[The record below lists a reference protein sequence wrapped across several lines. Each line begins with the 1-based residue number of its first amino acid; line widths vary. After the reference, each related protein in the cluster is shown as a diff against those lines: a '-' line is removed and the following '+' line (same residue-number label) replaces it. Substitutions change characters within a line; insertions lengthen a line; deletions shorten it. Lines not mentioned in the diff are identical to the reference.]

1 MELTENK
8 IAAIDTAGL
17 QERAKTIRDAV
28 MAKSVTA
35 EQVGSLFFDLIETCG
50 NVRDALALFL
60 DTNVAEITTN
70 IDNRLAGVDAA
81 RVSAEVAAQKTE
93 ATRALV
99 EELVG
104 MLSSQNLYK
113 PIQIE
118 VKKSPKQIT
127 LTNMT
132 QPKIE
137 AKTLPKFGLGGVL
150 FISDNKALE
159 ITPDGK
165 ITPLAEGVSRVNV
178 VASGNT
184 SLYKQLLIAV
194 VPPRIRM
201 AGDRIRLDGNGNI
214 RLT

>member
-8 IAAIDTAGL
+8 VAAIDVAGL
-17 QERAKTIRDAV
+17 QERAATIRDAV

-60 DTNVAEITTN
+60 DVNVGEITAD
-70 IDNRLAGVDAA
+70 IDKRLAGADAA
-81 RVSAEVAAQKTE
+81 RLAAEASAQKSE

-104 MLSSQNLYK
+104 VLSSQNLYK
-113 PIQIE
+113 PTRL
-118 VKKSPKQIT
+118 VVKSPTEIT
-127 LTNMT
+127 VTNMAG
-132 QPKIE
+132 PKIE
-137 AKTLPKFGLGGVL
+137 ANILPKFGLGGVL

-165 ITPLAEGVSRVNV
+165 ITPLSVGVSRVNV
-178 VASGNT
+178 VATGNT

-201 AGDRIRLDGNGNI
+201 AGDSIRLDGDGNI

>member
-8 IAAIDTAGL
+8 VAAIDTAGL

-60 DTNVAEITTN
+60 DTNVGEITAD
-70 IDNRLAGVDAA
+70 IDNRLAGADAA
-81 RVSAEVAAQKTE
+81 RLSAEVAAQKAE

-104 MLSSQNLYK
+104 VLSSQNLYK
-113 PIQIE
+113 PIQLA
-118 VKKSPKQIT
+118 VKSPTEIT
-127 LTNMT
+127 LTNLA
-132 QPKIE
+132 QPQIE
-137 AKTLPKFGLGGVL
+137 AHILPKFGLGGVL

-165 ITPLAEGVSRVNV
+165 ITPLAVGVSRVNV
-178 VASGNT
+178 VATGNT

-194 VPPRIRM
+194 VPPRMRM
-201 AGDRIRLDGNGNI
+201 AGDSIRLDGNGNI

>member
-1 MELTENK
+1 MELTENTV
-8 IAAIDTAGL
+8 AVIDTAGL
-17 QERAKTIRDAV
+17 QERAKAIRDAV

-35 EQVGSLFFDLIETCG
+35 EQVGSLFFELIDTCG

-60 DTNVAEITTN
+60 DTNVGEITAD
-70 IDNRLAGVDAA
+70 IDNRLAGADAA
-81 RVSAEVAAQKTE
+81 RQSAEVAAQKAD

-104 MLSSQNLYK
+104 ALSSQNLYT
-113 PIQIE
+113 PTRLE
-118 VKKSPKQIT
+118 VKSPTEIT
-127 LTNMT
+127 LTNMA
-132 QPKIE
+132 QPQIE
-137 AKTLPKFGLGGVL
+137 AQVLPKFGLGGVL

-165 ITPLAEGVSRVNV
+165 ITPLAVGVSKVNV
-178 VASGNT
+178 VATGNT
-184 SLYKQLLIAV
+184 SLYKQLIIAV

-201 AGDRIRLDGNGNI
+201 AGEGMRLDGNGNI

>member
-8 IAAIDTAGL
+8 VAAIDTAGL

-60 DTNVAEITTN
+60 DTNVGEITAD
-70 IDNRLAGVDAA
+70 IDNRLAGADAA
-81 RVSAEVAAQKTE
+81 RQSAEVAAQKAE

-104 MLSSQNLYK
+104 VLSSQNLYK
-113 PIQIE
+113 PIQLA
-118 VKKSPKQIT
+118 VKSPTEIT
-127 LTNMT
+127 LTNLA
-132 QPKIE
+132 QPQIE
-137 AKTLPKFGLGGVL
+137 AHILPKFGLGGVL
-150 FISDNKALE
+150 FISDSKALE

-165 ITPLAEGVSRVNV
+165 ITPLAPGVSRVNV
-178 VASGNT
+178 VATGNT

-201 AGDRIRLDGNGNI
+201 AGDKIRLDGNGNI

>member
-8 IAAIDTAGL
+8 VAAIDTAGL

-60 DTNVAEITTN
+60 DTNVGEITAD
-70 IDNRLAGVDAA
+70 IDNRLAGADAA
-81 RVSAEVAAQKTE
+81 RQSAEVAAQKAE

-104 MLSSQNLYK
+104 VLSSQNLYR
-113 PIQIE
+113 PIQLA
-118 VKKSPKQIT
+118 VKSPTEIT
-127 LTNMT
+127 LTNLA
-132 QPKIE
+132 QPQIE
-137 AKTLPKFGLGGVL
+137 AHILPKFGLGGVL

-165 ITPLAEGVSRVNV
+165 ITPLAVGVSRVNV
-178 VASGNT
+178 VATGNT

-194 VPPRIRM
+194 VPPRMRM
-201 AGDRIRLDGNGNI
+201 AGSSIRLDGNGNI

>member
-8 IAAIDTAGL
+8 VAAIDTAGL

-60 DTNVAEITTN
+60 DTNVGEITAD
-70 IDNRLAGVDAA
+70 IDNRLAGADAA
-81 RVSAEVAAQKTE
+81 RQSAEVAAQKAE

-104 MLSSQNLYK
+104 VLSSQNLYR
-113 PIQIE
+113 PIQLA
-118 VKKSPKQIT
+118 VKSPTEMT
-127 LTNMT
+127 LTNLA
-132 QPKIE
+132 QPQIE
-137 AKTLPKFGLGGVL
+137 AHILPKFGLGGVL

-165 ITPLAEGVSRVNV
+165 ITPLAVGVSRVNV
-178 VASGNT
+178 VATGNT

-194 VPPRIRM
+194 VPPRMRM
-201 AGDRIRLDGNGNI
+201 AGSSIRLDGNGNI